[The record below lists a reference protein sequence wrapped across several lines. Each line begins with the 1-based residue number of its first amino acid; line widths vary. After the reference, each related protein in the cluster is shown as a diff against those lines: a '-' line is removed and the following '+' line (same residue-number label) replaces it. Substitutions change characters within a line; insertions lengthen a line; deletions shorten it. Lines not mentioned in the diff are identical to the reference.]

1 MSIQH
6 FEWGRIEWVMDSQKL
21 KTPYPM
27 NIGLLTL
34 DVSQQQRKHIHYGE
48 EQILYIVQGEGL
60 QIIEGEE
67 ILCKKGD
74 LLYIEAG
81 SAHETRNTSD
91 EPLIELV
98 ISVPSGKVV
107 PSSFVQRIEALLSS
121 FEGIHVDSID
131 PAVCEKYEASIAQLR
146 FPLNVFDV
154 NDKPIIVT
162 GPYPEICMEKC
173 KIHEDIRN
181 CYMYSDEHRFT
192 MAQKDPFA
200 AVVCKYGL
208 TVFVYPL
215 EVRGKMIALL
225 QGGHIRTIDS
235 VGNPELESMDRVH
248 SGRIK
253 AMLEQIQII
262 GKNLIND
269 TITNKLV
276 HELDASH
283 ASLRQ
288 SLDSQ
293 NHLEAM
299 IRESEDRLY
308 SVQLNNHFLF
318 NTLNS
323 LAAMAVK
330 EDAFDTYQGIIDL
343 ANLFRYNLRSVE
355 KNVRVQEE
363 LEFLENY
370 MKLQKLRFGE
380 QVAYFVHADEG
391 ALQCLIPFNTL
402 QPLVENSFKHGFK
415 CRNASMHI
423 HVEIRMEGSDLRLSV
438 SDDGCGIAT
447 SYTKDTL
454 GYIYQETVP
463 KNHGLFMINKRL
475 QAHYGDEYAFHI
487 GPQRCH
493 GKEKGTCV
501 EVKMPLIMG

>member
-1 MSIQH
+1 MSIQR
-6 FEWGRIEWVMDSQKL
+6 FEWGKIEWVMDLQKL

-27 NIGLLTL
+27 NIGFLTL
-34 DVSQQQRKHIHYGE
+34 DEGQFQRKHIHYGE
-48 EQILYIVQGEGL
+48 EQILYIVEGEGL
-60 QIIEGEE
+60 QIVEGEE
-67 ILCKKGD
+67 IPCKKGD

-81 SAHETRNTSD
+81 SAHETHNKSD
-91 EPLIELV
+91 EPLVELV
-98 ISVPSGKVV
+98 ISVPSGRVV
-107 PSSFVQRIEALLSS
+107 PSSFVQRIENLLQS
-121 FEGIHVDSID
+121 FEEISIEKIDSE
-131 PAVCEKYEASIAQLR
+131 VCEKYEASISQLR
-146 FPLNVFDV
+146 FPLNVFDGSD
-154 NDKPIIVT
+154 NPIIVS
-162 GPYPEICMEKC
+162 GPYPEICKEKC

-235 VGNPELESMDRVH
+235 IGNPELERMDRVH

-269 TITNKLV
+269 TITKTLV

-283 ASLRQ
+283 ASLKQ

-293 NHLEAM
+293 THLEAM

-323 LAAMAVK
+323 LASMAVK
-330 EDAFDTYQGIIDL
+330 EDAFGTYQGIIDL

-355 KNVRVQEE
+355 KNVQVKEE
-363 LEFLENY
+363 IEFLENY
-370 MKLQKLRFGE
+370 MKLQKLRFSDKVNYVVDVE
-380 QVAYFVHADEG
+380 DE
-391 ALQCLIPFNTL
+391 ALKCLVPFNTL
-402 QPLVENSFKHGFK
+402 QPIVENSFKHGFK
-415 CRNASMHI
+415 DRANTLNI
-423 HVEIRMEGSDLRLSV
+423 HLEIKIEGSDIKLCV
-438 SDDGCGIAT
+438 SDDGCGIDQVYNAQ
-447 SYTKDTL
+447 TL
-454 GYIYQETVP
+454 LGLYQNAAP
-463 KNHGLFMINKRL
+463 RNNGLFMINKRL
-475 QAHYGDEYAFHI
+475 QAHFGSAYTLHI

-493 GKEKGTCV
+493 GKTKGTCV
-501 EVKMPLIMG
+501 ELKMPIIMG